1 VNERGEDTFLSL
13 FFSVFSSLRALVD
26 CLLSVLA
33 VNLGHVSHTLA
44 CRWKAYFEL
53 KEGFYMRIL

>member
-1 VNERGEDTFLSL
+1 MSERKDGCTFLSL

-33 VNLGHVSHTLA
+33 VN
-44 CRWKAYFEL
+44 
-53 KEGFYMRIL
+53 

>member
-1 VNERGEDTFLSL
+1 MSL

-33 VNLGHVSHTLA
+33 VNLGYVSHTLA
-44 CRWKAYFEL
+44 HGWWKAYFEL
-53 KEGFYMRIL
+53 E